1 MVISK
6 RKQKFY
12 SLPTQRN
19 KNAASYTYTKYEVLG
34 TERRRKS
41 STMLD

>member
-34 TERRRKS
+34 TERRKS